1 MARGGRRKRAKQSE
15 AAGDDEPK
23 HAVGRLHAA
32 FVGGLVG
39 AGAGAVLAAEW
50 LEDMELLLPLA
61 AGGAL
66 VTAVLAAV
74 IGDKVWETIT
84 DWL

>member
-1 MARGGRRKRAKQSE
+1 V
-15 AAGDDEPK
+15 AGD
-23 HAVGRLHAA
+23 L
-32 FVGGLVG
+32 
-39 AGAGAVLAAEW
+39 
-50 LEDMELLLPLA
+50 ELLLPLA

-74 IGDKVWETIT
+74 VGDKVWETIT